1 MNTKIKSA
9 YIHIPF
15 CKHIC
20 TYCDFN
26 KYYIDT
32 QPVDEYIDQLIKEI
46 KSVPKQSMQTV
57 FIGGGTPTALSIE
70 QLKRLF
76 KAIYEQFDG
85 IEELTVEANP
95 EELTDDK
102 IECLKAYGV
111 NRLSIGVQTFDAELL
126 NVLGRAHSKDQS
138 IQSVYKAKDVGIE
151 SISLDLMSELPHQ
164 SLEQLKS
171 SLEIALNLPID
182 HISIYGLI
190 LEPQTMM
197 YNAYR
202 KSKLELPKET
212 TIDEMDEMI
221 ESMMEQV
228 QMKRYETSNF
238 ATSEEHQSKHNL
250 TYWNND
256 YYYGFGAGAHGYV
269 DGVRYSNINP
279 VNHYIESIK
288 KHHHARRVEHQVTL
302 KEQYEEFMFLGLRKT
317 EGVSRTEF
325 ERRYGVTL
333 ESIYE
338 APLNQLIHHQMIE
351 VNPLN
356 GDDIYLTKKGK
367 RHANEVLSHF
377 IIDDQD

>member
-1 MNTKIKSA
+1 MNTKINSA

-46 KSVPKQSMQTV
+46 KSVPRQSMQTV

-102 IECLKAYGV
+102 IECLKAHGV

-126 NVLGRAHSKDQS
+126 NVLGRAHSKDQA

-202 KSKLELPKET
+202 KSKLELPTET

-279 VNHYIESIK
+279 VNHYIESIN
-288 KHHHARRVEHQVTL
+288 KHHHARREEHPVTL

-325 ERRYGVTL
+325 KRRYGVTL

-356 GDDIYLTKKGK
+356 GDEIYLTKKGK